1 MNIRGILLIIVLIV
15 LLYVVIKYFIS
26 DVNTL
31 SNNILSGT
39 QMQTI
44 TADKLPVNGSGP
56 QASNFTYSMWFYVQ
70 DWNYKYGE
78 LKVLYGRM
86 GSAAGATSE
95 SDSDLSASMASS
107 CITSSSP
114 ASAFPASA
122 IPSSS
127 SSSDISMFG
136 SNPCPLVTLGALT
149 NELNVSLSVFSS
161 SSKITSP
168 FTCKVAN
175 VPIQKWVNL
184 IVSVYGRSLDI
195 YIDGKLVKTCVLPG
209 LANINSNAN
218 VYITP
223 NGGFAGWTSK
233 FQYYP
238 NATDPQTAWNIYQAG
253 YGGSMLSSIFGNYQI
268 QLAFLENGNQ
278 TSSITI

>member
-1 MNIRGILLIIVLIV
+1 MNIRGILLIIVLII
-15 LLYVVIKYFIS
+15 LLYVIIKYLMS

-31 SNNILSGT
+31 TSTIQAGT

-44 TADKLPVNGSGP
+44 SSDKLPVSGSGP
-56 QASNFTYSMWFYVQ
+56 QASNFSYSMWFYVQ

-78 LKVLYGRM
+78 PKVLFGRM
-86 GSAAGATSE
+86 GSGTG
-95 SDSDLSASMASS
+95 
-107 CITSSSP
+107 
-114 ASAFPASA
+114 
-122 IPSSS
+122 SSS
-127 SSSDISMFG
+127 SSSSSSSAAAAACIASSSPAAYATPSNTSSTDISMFG
-136 SNPCPLVTLGALT
+136 SNPCPLVTLGALSNDLT
-149 NELNVSLSVFSS
+149 VYLSVFSP
-161 SSKITSP
+161 TSQGTTP
-168 FTCKVAN
+168 FSCKVAN

-184 IVSVYGRSLDI
+184 IISVYGRSLDI

-238 NATDPQTAWNIYQAG
+238 NATDPQTAWNIYKSG
-253 YGGSMLSSIFGNYQI
+253 YGGSLVSSVFGNYQI
-268 QLAFLENGNQ
+268 QLSFLENGNQ

>member
-15 LLYVVIKYFIS
+15 LLYVVIKYLIS

-44 TADKLPVNGSGP
+44 TADKLPASGSGP

-86 GSAAGATSE
+86 GSGTGTTTT
-95 SDSDLSASMASS
+95 DSVLSSSPSS
-107 CITSSSP
+107 CLASSSP
-114 ASAFPASA
+114 ASSY
-122 IPSSS
+122 SSS
-127 SSSDISMFG
+127 SPSSDISIFG

-149 NELNVSLSVFSS
+149 NELKIHLSVFSPN
-161 SSKITSP
+161 SKGTTP
-168 FTCKVAN
+168 FACDVAN
-175 VPIQKWVNL
+175 VPIQNWVNL
-184 IVSVYGRSLDI
+184 IVSVYGRSLDV

-209 LANINSNAN
+209 LASINSNAN
-218 VYITP
+218 IYITP

-253 YGGSMLSSIFGNYQI
+253 YGASMLSSIFGNYQI
-268 QLAFLENGNQ
+268 QVAFLENGNQ

>member
-1 MNIRGILLIIVLIV
+1 MNIRGILLIIVLII
-15 LLYVVIKYFIS
+15 LLYVIIKYLMS

-31 SNNILSGT
+31 TSTIQAGT

-44 TADKLPVNGSGP
+44 SSDKLPVSGSGP
-56 QASNFTYSMWFYVQ
+56 EASNFSYSMWFYVQ

-78 LKVLYGRM
+78 PKVLFGRM
-86 GSAAGATSE
+86 GSGTG
-95 SDSDLSASMASS
+95 
-107 CITSSSP
+107 
-114 ASAFPASA
+114 
-122 IPSSS
+122 SSS
-127 SSSDISMFG
+127 SSSSSSSAAAACIASSSPAASATPSNTSSTDISMFG
-136 SNPCPLVTLGALT
+136 SNPCPLVTLGALSNDLT
-149 NELNVSLSVFSS
+149 VYLSVFSP
-161 SSKITSP
+161 TSQGTTP
-168 FTCKVAN
+168 FSCKVAN

-184 IVSVYGRSLDI
+184 IISVYGRSLDI

-238 NATDPQTAWNIYQAG
+238 NATDPQSAWNIYKSG
-253 YGGSMLSSIFGNYQI
+253 YGGSLVSSVFGNNYQI
-268 QLAFLENGNQ
+268 QLSFLENGNQ

>member
-1 MNIRGILLIIVLIV
+1 MNIKGILLIIVLII
-15 LLYVVIKYFIS
+15 LLYVVIKYLVS

-31 SNNILSGT
+31 TSNIQSGT

-44 TADKLPVNGSGP
+44 TADKLPVSGSGP

-86 GSAAGATSE
+86 GSGSGT
-95 SDSDLSASMASS
+95 SDLSSTGASA
-107 CITSSSP
+107 CLTSSSP
-114 ASAFPASA
+114 AS
-122 IPSSS
+122 SSS
-127 SSSDISMFG
+127 STDISIFG

-149 NELNVSLSVFSS
+149 NELKVHMSVFSPN
-161 SSKITSP
+161 SKATVP
-168 FTCKVAN
+168 FSCQVAN

-209 LANINSNAN
+209 LVNVNSNAN

-238 NATDPQTAWNIYQAG
+238 NASDPQTAWNIYQAG
-253 YGGSMLSSIFGNYQI
+253 YGASMLSSILGNYQI
-268 QLAFLENGNQ
+268 QVAFLENGNQ

>member
-1 MNIRGILLIIVLIV
+1 MNIKGILLIIVLIV
-15 LLYVVIKYFIS
+15 LLYVIIKYFIS

-31 SNNILSGT
+31 SSNILSGT

-44 TADKLPVNGSGP
+44 SASKLPVTGSGP

-70 DWNYKYGE
+70 DWNYKYGD
-78 LKVLYGRM
+78 LKVLFGRM
-86 GSAAGATSE
+86 GSGVAGTTTDSSSSSAA
-95 SDSDLSASMASS
+95 SA
-107 CITSSSP
+107 CVTSSSP
-114 ASAFPASA
+114 AS
-122 IPSSS
+122 SSS
-127 SSSDISMFG
+127 SSSTDISIFG

-149 NELNVSLSVFSS
+149 NELKVHLSVFSPN
-161 SSKITSP
+161 SKETLP
-168 FTCKVAN
+168 FTCQVAN

-184 IVSVYGRSLDI
+184 LLSVYGRSLDV

-209 LANINSNAN
+209 LANINSNAD

-238 NATDPQTAWNIYQAG
+238 NATDPQTAFNIYQAG
-253 YGGSMLSSIFGNYQI
+253 YGASVLSSIFGNYQI

>member
-15 LLYVVIKYFIS
+15 LLYVVIKYVIS

-31 SNNILSGT
+31 TSSIQAGT

-44 TADKLPVNGSGP
+44 SASKLPSSGSGP
-56 QASNFTYSMWFYVQ
+56 QASNFSYSMWFYVQ
-70 DWNYKYGE
+70 DWNYKYGD
-78 LKVLYGRM
+78 LKVLFGRM
-86 GSAAGATSE
+86 GSGVGTSSSSTSSSAA
-95 SDSDLSASMASS
+95 SA
-107 CITSSSP
+107 CLTSSSP
-114 ASAFPASA
+114 AS
-122 IPSSS
+122 SSS
-127 SSSDISMFG
+127 SSSTDISIFG

-149 NELNVSLSVFSS
+149 NELKVHLSVFSPN
-161 SSKITSP
+161 SKETVP
-168 FTCKVAN
+168 FTCQVAN

-184 IVSVYGRSLDI
+184 TISVYGRSLDI

-209 LANINSNAN
+209 LANINSNAD

-223 NGGFAGWTSK
+223 SGGFAGWTSK

-238 NATDPQTAWNIYQAG
+238 NATDPQTAFNIYQAG
-253 YGGSMLSSIFGNYQI
+253 YGASVLSSIFGNYQI
-268 QLAFLENGNQ
+268 QVAFLENGNQ